1 MMNDEENTVYEEY
14 PEGYHGEELSRE
26 LERDARRYNKAFTEE
41 EEVRLI

>member
-1 MMNDEENTVYEEY
+1 MMNEEIIYEAFNSDSER
-14 PEGYHGEELSRE
+14 LSQE

>member
-1 MMNDEENTVYEEY
+1 MNENVQLQETVTISEQ
-14 PEGYHGEELSRE
+14 LSSE

>member
-1 MMNDEENTVYEEY
+1 MIVYESFNNDSER
-14 PEGYHGEELSRE
+14 LLQE

>member
-1 MMNDEENTVYEEY
+1 MNEEY
-14 PEGYHGEELSRE
+14 LNEAFNNDSERMSQE

>member
-1 MMNDEENTVYEEY
+1 MMYEEIVYETFNNDSER
-14 PEGYHGEELSRE
+14 LSQE

>member
-1 MMNDEENTVYEEY
+1 MNDENIAYKEVAFDSER
-14 PEGYHGEELSRE
+14 LSQE

>member
-1 MMNDEENTVYEEY
+1 MMREEIVYETFNNDSER
-14 PEGYHGEELSRE
+14 LSQE